1 MKKPAS
7 EMAYQLV
14 RERIISGEWPQG
26 TKLPAEVEIGRLAG
40 VSRSSVREAIER
52 LAEMGVLVRRQREG
66 TYVKNAS
73 AKTLLGE
80 EAQGGGYD
88 VLQVLDFREMV
99 EPEAVRRLIRTGDEK
114 KLHIMLQT
122 LDEMNRYADLRLSD
136 EFAQADMRFHMA
148 ILRGAHNEVLDSVL
162 AATRDP
168 LIYYQFNAN
177 RDIGPRTGVQ
187 EHAAIID
194 AIFQKD
200 EALAALLV
208 KRHVQ
213 RSKRDLVAFRE
224 QQTGKGNHH
233 E

>member
-1 MKKPAS
+1 
-7 EMAYQLV
+7 
-14 RERIISGEWPQG
+14 
-26 TKLPAEVEIGRLAG
+26 
-40 VSRSSVREAIER
+40 
-52 LAEMGVLVRRQREG
+52 
-66 TYVKNAS
+66 
-73 AKTLLGE
+73 
-80 EAQGGGYD
+80 
-88 VLQVLDFREMV
+88 
-99 EPEAVRRLIRTGDEK
+99 
-114 KLHIMLQT
+114 MLQA

-200 EALAALLV
+200 EELAALLV

-213 RSKRDLVAFRE
+213 RSKRNLVAFRE
-224 QQTGKGNHH
+224 RQTGKGNHH